1 MSGKAIV
8 TTAKSLLGIP
18 YVYGGASKSGFDCSG
33 FVQYVLKQH
42 GISVPHS
49 SDSIYKGGKNGS
61 GAAGDVVCWSGH
73 CGICDGAGNVIHAY
87 GTKNGKVKINAISDV
102 SRWDNR
108 KVLGY
113 RRYW

>member
-18 YVYGGASKSGFDCSG
+18 YVQGGASKSGFDCSG